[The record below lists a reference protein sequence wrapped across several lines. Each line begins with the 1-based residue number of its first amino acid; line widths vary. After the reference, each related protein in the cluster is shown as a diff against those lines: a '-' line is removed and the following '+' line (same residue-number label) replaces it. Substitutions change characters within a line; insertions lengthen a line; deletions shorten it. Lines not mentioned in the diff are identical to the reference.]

1 MTDENLNRRRFLKAT
16 GSAAAAV
23 AVAGCTGDDGSDG
36 NATEATAGN
45 ETAVG
50 GGNESDNGSE
60 GTQDVEV
67 EGDTLSLIN
76 STMTTLD
83 PVAATDTAS
92 GIVIQ
97 QLFDPLMNYPDGETS
112 VEPLMAKEYTTSDDQ
127 TTYTFTLNEAT
138 FHDGSKVTAQD
149 FVYAFERLAAS
160 PQSKRA
166 YFLLDSLGVDHQ
178 TKTNDDGDSVYVPGS
193 IAVTAEDEQTLKM
206 ELSRPF
212 HATMEMLAYTAFA
225 PVPKGA
231 LGEKPSDEVGDD
243 GKATETYNEF
253 ATASPVGNG
262 PYQFETWEQG
272 TECEVSAYSEY
283 YGDEAANAGIH
294 WQIIEDTEAR
304 YNFAMNRNADIFG
317 IPSSKYSKDK
327 ISVENTTEGGQKSGT
342 YGKLRNGQTANYHA
356 TPLIDTFYIGF
367 NMEKVPKPVR
377 KAFAYV
383 LNQKTMVDQ
392 VFKGRGQPAYHL
404 TPPPIFPNQNYTQ
417 HAKENYPYGYNE
429 SRIQK
434 AKQVMEE
441 AGYGPNNKYEIQWT
455 QYDSTTWE
463 EMAKILRDQLAAAHI
478 EMSIEKAPF
487 STLVKRGTNGNL
499 EAYTLGWIADW
510 PAPDNFMQ
518 LINPPQTDV
527 SKSDAISYINWSS
540 DNGSAASDAKQAYDT
555 IKNNLA
561 PTDEAKQARNE
572 AYLTMEEANWEDV
585 GFLNVYHAIEE
596 RFWYDTVDYSGF
608 GSMNW
613 SRQMYNDVSVDRQ
626 G

>member
-1 MTDENLNRRRFLKAT
+1 MTDDNVNRRRFLQAT

-23 AVAGCTGDDGSDG
+23 AVAGCTGDDGSNG
-36 NATEATAGN
+36 NGNGTGAATGN
-45 ETAVG
+45 ETMG
-50 GGNESDNGSE
+50 GGNASE
-60 GTQDVEV
+60 GTQNVRIG
-67 EGDTLSLIN
+67 GDTLSLIN

-97 QLFDPLMNYPDGETS
+97 QLFDPLMNYPDGTTG
-112 VEPLMAKEYTTSDDQ
+112 VEPLMAKEYTVSDDK

-138 FHDGSKVTAQD
+138 FHDGSKVTAKD

-166 YFLLDSLGVDHQ
+166 YFLLDSLGVKHE
-178 TKTNDDGDSVYVPGS
+178 TEENSDGESTYVPGS
-193 IAVTAEDEQTLKM
+193 IAVTAEDEQTLTI

-212 HATMEMLAYTAFA
+212 HSSLEMLAYTSFA
-225 PVPKGA
+225 PVPEGV
-231 LGEKPSDEVGDD
+231 LGEKPSDEVNDD
-243 GKATETYNEF
+243 GKATKKYNEF
-253 ATASPVGNG
+253 ATSSPVGNG
-262 PYQFETWEQG
+262 PYRFERWEQG

-283 YGDEAANAGIH
+283 YGDEVKNAGIH

-304 YNFAMNRNADIFG
+304 YNFAMNGNADIFG
-317 IPSSKYSKDK
+317 IPSSKYSKEK
-327 ISVENTTEGGQKSGT
+327 ISVEKTTEKGQKSGT
-342 YGKLRNGQTANYHA
+342 YGKLRNGKTANYYA
-356 TPLIDTFYIGF
+356 TPLIDTFYVGF
-367 NMEKVPKPVR
+367 NMSKVPKEVR

-383 LNQKTMVDQ
+383 LNQETMVEQ

-417 HAKENYPYGYNE
+417 HAEQNYPYGYNE
-429 SRIQK
+429 SKIQK

-478 EMSIEKAPF
+478 NMSIEKAPF
-487 STLVKRGTNGNL
+487 STLVERGTKGNL

-518 LINPPQTDV
+518 LINPPQTDT
-527 SKSDAISYINWSS
+527 SNADAISYINWSS
-540 DNGSAASDAKQAYDT
+540 DNGSAAKDAKQAYET

-561 PTDEAKQARNE
+561 PSDSAQQARNE

-596 RFWYDTVDYSGF
+596 RFWYDTIDYPGF

-613 SRQMYNDVSVDRQ
+613 SRQMYNDVSVNRQ
-626 G
+626 D